1 MAYYKKVAGTLVV
14 FSSKRKSQPGD
25 CSAFNGADMTTAQ
38 KSTSKAM
45 PKVALL
51 ALPRGFYGTVQPR
64 RPRSRASR
72 ASTRPGHT
80 ANQLEEGLA
89 SWNDYVDANP
99 LPLASVRM
107 F

>member
-1 MAYYKKVAGTLVV
+1 MAVT
-14 FSSKRKSQPGD
+14 
-25 CSAFNGADMTTAQ
+25 Q
-38 KSTSKAM
+38 KSTSKKP

-51 ALPRGFYGTVQPR
+51 ALPRGFYGTVKPSKPR
-64 RPRSRASR
+64 RPVNRVPA
-72 ASTRPGHT
+72 PGAQT
-80 ANQLEEGLA
+80 ANLLEEGLD

>member
-1 MAYYKKVAGTLVV
+1 MAVT
-14 FSSKRKSQPGD
+14 
-25 CSAFNGADMTTAQ
+25 Q
-38 KSTSKAM
+38 KSTSKKP

-51 ALPRGFYGTVQPR
+51 ALPRGFYGTVKQGKPR
-64 RPRSRASR
+64 RPVNH
-72 ASTRPGHT
+72 RPMPGAQT
-80 ANQLEEGLA
+80 EDLLEEGLE